1 MFTLLAN
8 SNLMAKNIYART
20 IYFLT
25 EKSDQN
31 NPIVESIQNQLHINI
46 PYIEPSDLMYAMQR
60 HKHKIL
66 MIDHQYYQSLN
77 NQIRDLPLSNKMF
90 EIILFNVIKR
100 LTTEELLCF
109 GNIKALFY
117 RHESIESI
125 ARGCEEVINSQNWL
139 PRKVA
144 AQLLH
149 YYRHVILSQTS
160 PATVDLTS
168 REIQILRCLKTGASN
183 IQIADDLFISEF
195 TVKSHLYQIF
205 KKLSVKNRVQAIAW
219 ANQHMLS

>member
-1 MFTLLAN
+1 MT
-8 SNLMAKNIYART
+8 KNIYTRT
-20 IYFLT
+20 IYFLC
-25 EKSDQN
+25 EDSSQN
-31 NPIVESIQNQLHINI
+31 NHFIHQIEKQLGVDI
-46 PYIEPSDLMYAMQR
+46 PHIEPNELMLAMQQ

-66 MIDHQYYQSLN
+66 MIDYQNYKKLN

-90 EIILFNVIKR
+90 ETIIFNVEKR

-109 GNIKALFY
+109 GNLKGLFY
-117 RHESIESI
+117 QDDSVEAI
-125 ARGCEEVINSQNWL
+125 AKGCGEIINSQNWL

-149 YYRHVILSQTS
+149 YYRHVVLSQTA

-183 IQIADDLFISEF
+183 MQIAEDLFISEF

>member
-31 NPIVESIQNQLHINI
+31 NPIVESIQNQIHINI

>member
-1 MFTLLAN
+1 
-8 SNLMAKNIYART
+8 MAKNIYART

>member
-1 MFTLLAN
+1 
-8 SNLMAKNIYART
+8 MAKNIYART

-25 EKSDQN
+25 EKNQQNDPVIDQVQKQLC
-31 NPIVESIQNQLHINI
+31 VEI
-46 PYIEPSDLMYAMQR
+46 PYIEPNDLMYAMQL

-66 MIDHQYYQSLN
+66 MIDHQYYQTLN

-90 EIILFNVIKR
+90 ETILFNVEKR
-100 LTTEELLCF
+100 LTTEEILCF

-125 ARGCEEVINSQNWL
+125 ARGCGEVINSQNWL
-139 PRKVA
+139 PRKVT
-144 AQLLH
+144 AQLIH

-183 IQIADDLFISEF
+183 LQIADDLFISEF

>member
-1 MFTLLAN
+1 
-8 SNLMAKNIYART
+8 MAKNIYART
-20 IYFLT
+20 IYFLCEDT
-25 EKSDQN
+25 SKPHHLIHQVEKLL
-31 NPIVESIQNQLHINI
+31 SIDI
-46 PYIEPSDLMYAMQR
+46 PRIEPNELMLAMQQ

-66 MIDHQYYQSLN
+66 MIDHNNYQKLN

-90 EIILFNVIKR
+90 ETIIFNVEKR
-100 LTTEELLCF
+100 LTTEELLRF
-109 GNIKALFY
+109 GNLKALFY
-117 RHESIESI
+117 QEESIE
-125 ARGCEEVINSQNWL
+125 AVAKGCAEVINSQNWL

-149 YYRHVILSQTS
+149 YYRHVVLSQTA
-160 PATVDLTS
+160 PATVDLTA

-183 IQIADDLFISEF
+183 MQIAEDLFISEF

-219 ANQHMLS
+219 ANQHMMS